1 MERSEKNKQ
10 DENDINEHLVE
21 KIDVLNSLTQNLQTT
36 LSQLTKVIHGF
47 EDRLKSLEENIDDDE

>member
-1 MERSEKNKQ
+1 MERSGKKKQ
-10 DENDINEHLVE
+10 VDDNINEHLIE

-47 EDRLKSLEENIDDDE
+47 EERLKSLEENIDEE

>member
-1 MERSEKNKQ
+1 MERSGKKKQ
-10 DENDINEHLVE
+10 DDDNINEHLIE

-47 EDRLKSLEENIDDDE
+47 EERLKSLEENIDEE